1 MREMHLV
8 MQGKGGVGKT
18 FVSVLLSQ
26 FFRSK
31 NRLVNCI
38 NTDPVNQSFIKF
50 NNLYVVNVEI
60 FDENKNI
67 DKSKFDDLIEIL
79 DKYNAEEIV
88 VIDNGASS
96 FVPFRSYIKD
106 SDILNFI
113 KNEMNY
119 KVIIHVPIVGGQAQ
133 QDTVDGC
140 KEILADLN
148 NPDLVIWANHF
159 FGDVTYDFNEF
170 KNDHLLGVVEL
181 KKYDQDTF
189 GRDILKMTSEGLTFD
204 EVIKSTNFS
213 IMAKHRLEKFKNE
226 VFSQL
231 DNIFPEQP
239 TEVLDKEEEA
249 VEEPAVNRHSLSEN
263 DEEN

>member
-18 FVSVLLSQ
+18 TVSVLLSQ
-26 FFRSK
+26 FLRDKYKS
-31 NRLVNCI
+31 VSCI
-38 NTDPVNQSFIKF
+38 NTDPVNQSFTKF
-50 NNLYVVNVEI
+50 TGLNVINVEI

-67 DKSKFDDLIEIL
+67 DKSKFDTLIETIA
-79 DKYNAEEIV
+79 DSDGVIV
-88 VIDNGASS
+88 VDNGASS
-96 FVPFRSYIKD
+96 FVPFQSYIKD

-133 QDTVDGC
+133 QDTVDGFQM
-140 KEILADLN
+140 ISTDLN
-148 NPDLVIWANHF
+148 NPDVVIWSNHF
-159 FGDVTYDFNEF
+159 FGNVTYDFNEF

-231 DNIFPEQP
+231 DNIFPEPP
-239 TEVLDKEEEA
+239 TEVFDKEEEA
-249 VEEPAVNRHSLSEN
+249 VDEPAVNRHSLSEN